1 MNYQRKTHE
10 GYVDGT
16 EQFVAAV
23 WYVMKEAERDYHA
36 NRRRI
41 EKGRLNRWY
50 FLRRI
55 QKALDLGP
63 QSVNYGIM
71 RAELEEFATSFGIE
85 GSHPAAPISRANL
98 QAAHEF
104 AGKD

>member
-1 MNYQRKTHE
+1 MDERK
-10 GYVDGT
+10 YIDGT

-23 WYVMKEAERDYHA
+23 WYVMKEAEAEYHR

-63 QSVNYGIM
+63 AQVNYGIM
-71 RAELEEFATSFGIE
+71 RAELEEFALTFGVS
-85 GSHPAAPISRANL
+85 GKHPDAPVSQRNL
-98 QAAHEF
+98 QAQKEF
-104 AGKD
+104 GS